1 LFTHSVRYPWAPE
14 VLNPPQWFRRS
25 FTKRNKAALSWY
37 SSKLKLFGGLPSF
50 QHQIQLLN
58 HTRRF
63 LAYRNPWTSMHRE
76 VRYPYLDRDL
86 LEFVCAIPR
95 EQVVGVGKRRFLMKR
110 ALAGIVPDELLN
122 RKQRMPVASS
132 ARATSIPE
140 GWPNLERIGHH
151 FISSELGIV
160 DAHRL
165 LHALENVSRI
175 DQMQMDSLKRTLC
188 LEFWL
193 RHLTHEGV
201 LSIESPA
208 TGQCTPAPLSRGDVG
223 HPAT

>member
-1 LFTHSVRYPWAPE
+1 
-14 VLNPPQWFRRS
+14 
-25 FTKRNKAALSWY
+25 
-37 SSKLKLFGGLPSF
+37 
-50 QHQIQLLN
+50 
-58 HTRRF
+58 
-63 LAYRNPWTSMHRE
+63 MHRE